1 MPSDVRIT
9 EMPYLNPKP
18 IYMMQIT
25 VMHEVFGT
33 SRSLKRSLARNLT
46 AIRPPNVPGD
56 VDGALDILERA
67 LSEGLLNVE
76 WKSEQL
82 FAGVEV
88 PDFGCVRLP
97 PR

>member
-1 MPSDVRIT
+1 MV
-9 EMPYLNPKP
+9 
-18 IYMMQIT
+18 QIT
-25 VMHEVFGT
+25 AMLEVFLEHAGP
-33 SRSLKRSLARNLT
+33 RLLFARKSDAST
-46 AIRPPNVPGD
+46 RPPNLPGD
-56 VDGALDILERA
+56 VDGALDILDRA